1 LKKRLYLIGAL
12 GACICCYLAFGASSG
27 RAAAPEFTPAMRAVI
42 QAADKEGT
50 LLITWGNILGGPDGA
65 REMERR
71 VNAKFGTHIK
81 FIYTPGP
88 SQPEM
93 AGRIAQ
99 EAAAGR
105 PASTDLFGT
114 SMSNENAALFQTID
128 WRQYLPGF
136 PENEMRYDKRGVAYA
151 TVLWGITYNTNLVPK
166 NEVPKSLKDLLKPE
180 WQGKVGVRVTATDTG
195 YLALPNV
202 LGEQGV
208 VSYYRA
214 LLAQSGGL
222 LRCGSEERISSGE
235 FLFFFPDCGTGRLL
249 QMQGAPIAQV
259 IPSEGGAVF
268 DWLAGIPK
276 NAAHPNAARLYIAYL
291 MTREGQDF
299 VWQTMGADSEFLSGS
314 KMHGIVDGY
323 RAHGVKIYNTYDVL
337 QKDPKLVEGSEK
349 TLTQMLQ
356 QSANK

>member
-1 LKKRLYLIGAL
+1 MKKRTF
-12 GACICCYLAFGASSG
+12 LAYTIAVCMSLSGGFGASPG
-27 RAAAPEFTPAMRAVI
+27 RAATPEFTPAMRAVI
-42 QAADKEGT
+42 QGAEKEGT
-50 LLITWGNILGGPDGA
+50 LLITWGNILNGPDGA
-65 REMERR
+65 REMEQR
-71 VNAKFGTHIK
+71 VNAKFGTHLK

-128 WRQYLPGF
+128 WRQYIPGF
-136 PENEMRYDKRGVAYA
+136 PEGEMRFDKRGVAYA
-151 TVLWGITYNTNLVPK
+151 TVLWGITYNTNLVAK
-166 NEVPKSLKDLLKPE
+166 NDVPKSLKDLLKPQ
-180 WQGKVGVRVTATDTG
+180 WQGKVGVRVTSTDTG
-195 YLALPNV
+195 FLALPSV
-202 LGEQGV
+202 LGEKGV
-208 VSYYRA
+208 ISYYQA

-249 QMQGAPIAQV
+249 AMHGAPIAQV

-276 NAAHPNAARLYIAYL
+276 NAPHPNAARLYIAYL

-299 VWQTMGADSEFLSGS
+299 VWQAMGADSELLPGS
-314 KMHGIVDGY
+314 KMGPIVAGY
-323 RAHGVKIYNTYDVL
+323 RARGIKIYNTYDVQ
-337 QKDPKLVEGSEK
+337 QKYPKLVDASQK
-349 TLTQMLQ
+349 ALTQLLQ